1 MIALLFIS
9 FLVFILLRIPVGFGM
24 LLSCL
29 IVIMFDGLPPML
41 LALRIYEGLLPFPIL
56 AVPLFYVVGMLCN
69 ATSITD
75 RIMNL
80 ARALVGRVQ
89 AGLAMVN
96 IVASMLFAGVSGS
109 STADTAGIGSVII
122 PQMIKAGYS
131 KPFTV
136 AVTAVSSTLGNVI
149 PPSIMMVIYGAFGNV
164 SIGMLFLGG
173 IIPGLLIGFGQMAVV
188 YVLARRYDFGKDDFA
203 GTKGKRFLPAIAGG
217 LAPLGVPIVIIG
229 GIVGGIFTPTESAS
243 AAIVYVLILGIFI
256 FRELNIRNS
265 IELLVNGGKFVGL
278 IMIMTSAAAVF
289 GWLLAF
295 YEFPETT
302 VGLFD
307 AFGAGRYGVLLAIVL
322 LFLVLGTVLESI
334 PATIMFLP
342 VIQALGDSAGIHP
355 VQLGVIVVM
364 TTALGLVTP
373 PHGVCLLVASKI
385 MGIHPRR
392 AMLMTVAFGGVA
404 LAVILLSV
412 FIPDITLL
420 IPRTLMAKYF

>member
-1 MIALLFIS
+1 MIAILFGS
-9 FLVFILLRIPVGFGM
+9 FLICVLLRVPVGFGM
-24 LLSCL
+24 LLSCF
-29 IVIMFDGLPPML
+29 IVIMLDGLPPML
-41 LALRIYEGLLPFPIL
+41 MALRIYEGLLPFPIL

-69 ATSITD
+69 STSITE

-80 ARALVGRVQ
+80 AQALVGRVR

-109 STADTAGIGSVII
+109 STADTAGIGSVIM

-136 AVTAVSSTLGNVI
+136 AVTACSSTLGNII

-173 IIPGLLIGFGQMAVV
+173 VIPGLLIGLGQMAVV
-188 YVLARRYDFGKDDFA
+188 YVLARRYDFGKEDFA
-203 GTKGKRFLPAIAGG
+203 GAGRARLLPALKGG

-243 AAIVYVLILGIFI
+243 AAIVYVLILGFVF
-256 FRELNIRNS
+256 FRELNLQKSRD
-265 IELLVNGGKFVGL
+265 LLVNGGKFVGL

-289 GWLLAF
+289 GWLLA
-295 YEFPETT
+295 YNKFPETM
-302 VGLFD
+302 VGLFE
-307 AFGAGRYGVLLAIVL
+307 AFGAGRYGTLLAVVT
-322 LFLVLGTVLESI
+322 LFLILGTVLESI

-342 VIQALGDSAGIHP
+342 VIQALGDAASIHP
-355 VQLGVIVVM
+355 VQLGCIVVM

-392 AMLMTVAFGGVA
+392 AMLMTVAFGGVG
-404 LAVILLSV
+404 LAVILLCV
-412 FIPDITLL
+412 FIPDLTLL